1 VSRLARL
8 LFAVALVATL
18 AGTGTA
24 TGARQRHP
32 ATNLVARRLDVPK
45 YFSDA
50 ALTAAS
56 REHFVSSC
64 IDLFIKGNL
73 PGAPD
78 GAAAGLFDG
87 IDLDWEWPGSEGN
100 AGNIIRAEDKQNF
113 TKLAAEFRRQLDEYG
128 ATTGE
133 DYLLT
138 SFLPAAPGRTV
149 SS

>member
-1 VSRLARL
+1 LLAPGRRRGRGR
-8 LFAVALVATL
+8 
-18 AGTGTA
+18 GT
-24 TGARQRHP
+24 
-32 ATNLVARRLDVPK
+32 RRRTSSLGGWTFSK